1 MSGLSRM
8 GQNCFGVGT
17 PILSPLP
24 PAGSTAATA
33 GAQHRISVSVP
44 TGPIKE
50 AEAAWSAPHRS
61 CRRGRS
67 SAGPE
72 PPGGPGSMAAGS
84 VEGLSRSGPKRPAA
98 AWAPGRARGGGGLM
112 RAEEYSAQTASPERS
127 GPGPCG
133 SPGNYTASDLSS
145 ARACGLCAEPSA
157 PGRAVSLLFALAG
170 PAGAAGGSVSLPHI
184 TKGPFNLRSCEWAVE
199 IRTPSYP
206 SPLERI

>member
-33 GAQHRISVSVP
+33 GAQRGSSVSVLA
-44 TGPIKE
+44 GLIK

-67 SAGPE
+67 S
-72 PPGGPGSMAAGS
+72 GSMAAGG
-84 VEGLSRSGPKRPAA
+84 VEGPSRPGPKRPAA

-145 ARACGLCAEPSA
+145 ARVCGLCAEPSA
-157 PGRAVSLLFALAG
+157 PGRAVSLLFASPLAG

-184 TKGPFNLRSCEWAVE
+184 TKGPFKLRSCEWAVE
-199 IRTPSYP
+199 IRTPSHP